1 MFLDPSQEEA
11 LYRHHKTQFRYIS
24 NSKISPYLPFPRNT
38 TSKLSNLWLLKNK
51 YYLSIKLIP
60 TLKLSIKLTEFCQII
75 IFQNL
80 CMTIITTGFPVNQ
93 YYVHIELTKIMI
105 EVSKEYQLELLFF
118 KYILL
123 QHMSSNEIL
132 KDFSREIILINSYV
146 YTHYFSYFIRMHS
159 NHSF

>member
-1 MFLDPSQEEA
+1 
-11 LYRHHKTQFRYIS
+11 
-24 NSKISPYLPFPRNT
+24 
-38 TSKLSNLWLLKNK
+38 
-51 YYLSIKLIP
+51 
-60 TLKLSIKLTEFCQII
+60 
-75 IFQNL
+75 
-80 CMTIITTGFPVNQ
+80 MTIITTGFPVNQ

-146 YTHYFSYFIRMHS
+146 YAHYFSYFIRMRS